1 MLYKLLPKQGYWLLA
16 ILMFSNCSMFAQAN
30 GAENSVPA
38 SNTASPQDSTKSGP
52 DIREKLVL
60 LALQN
65 PEFEIADRKVSI
77 ANHELKRSRTK
88 FLGNIAGTVNY
99 NEFSIKKNSNV
110 PNFYPRYNIGVS
122 LPLDLFI
129 TRSQDISIARENL
142 SIAEATKKQ
151 QLQEVKG
158 IVLTSYEDFLMHQQ
172 KLDFQNRIT
181 QDVNLV
187 YLTAEKD
194 FSQGIIT
201 QAEYNIAY
209 KTWSDEQ
216 SRKAEFQRNYNVA
229 KIQLESLIGMTLEQ
243 AIKE

>member
-1 MLYKLLPKQGYWLLA
+1 
-16 ILMFSNCSMFAQAN
+16 
-30 GAENSVPA
+30 
-38 SNTASPQDSTKSGP
+38 
-52 DIREKLVL
+52 
-60 LALQN
+60 
-65 PEFEIADRKVSI
+65 
-77 ANHELKRSRTK
+77 
-88 FLGNIAGTVNY
+88 
-99 NEFSIKKNSNV
+99 
-110 PNFYPRYNIGVS
+110 
-122 LPLDLFI
+122 
-129 TRSQDISIARENL
+129 
-142 SIAEATKKQ
+142 
-151 QLQEVKG
+151 
-158 IVLTSYEDFLMHQQ
+158 MHQQ